1 MKKKFLSLMV
11 SFGFIA
17 LCGMPANA
25 IRPIEDLRAPGQI
38 ANQVIEKH
46 ISDISAASQESSP
59 TVREREVEEI
69 RELLRLDE
77 LNRQNTMAAALRQ
90 EKLEDM
96 AVGHEDLVLAMEEKN
111 VDLHLGKVLTDMHG
125 NRVRMEEYVLRPA
138 ADQVQFLNLSMRENR
153 LDYID
158 YRAYFNDILPQKTRG
173 LWRKEFGATEPDIYL
188 VRETVRHSNM
198 TDAVDFG
205 IKYFEPNW
213 VMQTQEWVLPT
224 QETTLHVNDIFKY
237 GVNRPTPY
245 ENFVDMEDAVGV
257 KLYEPEFIDNNV
269 LAHRIKITFNDD
281 TFVQLDKYLISEEGE
296 VRSLKDWRD
305 LVYWIEHFDELV
317 FRTYK
322 EQIITATEF
331 NGRTIDTVSQFQHL
345 VNIFVD
351 DDRGWR

>member
-11 SFGFIA
+11 SFGFLVLCA
-17 LCGMPANA
+17 LPANA

-38 ANQVIEKH
+38 QNQVLEKH
-46 ISDISAASQESSP
+46 ISDISAASQESSS

-77 LNRQNTMAAALRQ
+77 LNRQNTMAEALRQ

-96 AVGHEDLVLAMEEKN
+96 VVGHEDLVLAMEEKN

-138 ADQVQFLNLSMRENR
+138 ADQIQFLNLSMRENR

-158 YRAYFNDILPQKTRG
+158 YRAYFNDILPQRTRG
-173 LWRKEFGATEPDIYL
+173 LWRKEFGAAKPDIYL

-205 IKYFEPNW
+205 IKYFAPGW

-224 QETTLHVNDIFKY
+224 EETTLHVNDILKY
-237 GVNRPTPY
+237 GLTRQTPY
-245 ENFVDMEDAVGV
+245 DNFGDMEGAEGV
-257 KLYEPEFIDNNV
+257 KLYEFDSIIDGNY
-269 LAHRIKITFNDD
+269 LAHRIKLTFNDD
-281 TFVQLDKYLISEEGE
+281 TFVQWDKYLISEDGN
-296 VRSLKDWRD
+296 VRILKDWQD
-305 LVYWIEHFDELV
+305 LVYWMQHLDELI
-317 FRTYK
+317 FNTYQ
-322 EQIITATEF
+322 EHIFTATEF
-331 NGRTIDTVSQFQHL
+331 NGRTIDTVSQYLHL
-345 VNIFVD
+345 VSIFVD
-351 DDRGWR
+351 DD